1 MIFKR
6 YIFQWLELMN
16 QKSCLGN
23 NNEQKQ
29 NIFDIQ
35 FPLHNLNNYKIHIY
49 IFIFLLHDFRW
60 YIVVGVFVNKT
71 WNELCIYFW
80 SFVPDNVWLNFF
92 LIHLVAWI
100 MINIYPE
107 ILLVNH
113 LWLFTYFP
121 PFLCQIYQ
129 TIRFKDVQLQLQQK
143 NMDLM
148 MHHNLTKR
156 VLSMVKNH
164 LWKMMKLKLLVQGL
178 KLIETF
184 HQLADTYNLHKHVSN
199 IQIEIYDMHLI
210 CF

>member
-1 MIFKR
+1 MS
-6 YIFQWLELMN
+6 YI
-16 QKSCLGN
+16 S
-23 NNEQKQ
+23 
-29 NIFDIQ
+29 
-35 FPLHNLNNYKIHIY
+35 H
-49 IFIFLLHDFRW
+49 
-60 YIVVGVFVNKT
+60 KT